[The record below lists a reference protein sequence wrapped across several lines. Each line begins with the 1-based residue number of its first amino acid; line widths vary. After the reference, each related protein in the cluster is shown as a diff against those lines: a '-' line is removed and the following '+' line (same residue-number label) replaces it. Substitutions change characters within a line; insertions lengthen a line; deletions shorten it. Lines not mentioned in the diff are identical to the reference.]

1 MEEKQIL
8 KNDIENNYIT
18 VIEDLIKNEV
28 INAYNHY
35 SSNFE
40 LDRYLIIIKYIK
52 ILIRFYRK

>member
-1 MEEKQIL
+1 MEEKEII

-18 VIEDLIKNEV
+18 VTEDLIKNEI
-28 INAYNHY
+28 INAYNYY